1 MEDERV
7 RITFHDQVV
16 EAQITERS
24 WRLVD
29 STGEE
34 VAWSVLIVA
43 PTLLPE
49 ERPAIVE
56 CRRDVDDLLD
66 RDRVPR
72 DLHAALTATLP
83 EEPGGPVLG
92 VEHAVVKR
100 GMDERATDELTERYL
115 ALAESEPEL
124 KDDLLAWFK
133 RAEEKRLFDSLALY
147 DLRRQDGDPLP
158 VATQNWNLEGTQER
172 GLEGERLCPVRGEHA
187 VRERDPGGRARAEP
201 GPTARHPHP
210 VRHARQ
216 PLHADRDEGAPA
228 SGGGG
233 ASPTRDPVRR
243 AGGNDGSL
251 RRPGRRPSGSPPD
264 GPSCR
269 CSPRPRRWP
278 GSRRAPPRRRWRLG
292 QGPNGVSAL
301 LRRRRRRGERPHAV
315 ERQRPVPRRR
325 PGLESADRRGRLH
338 ARAAGP
344 AGPHLAQ
351 RGLPVAGRRVHLDR
365 PRRRS
370 GRAHDRRDRRTRR
383 HLRASPRSR
392 RWAEAEATISTAD
405 RDRRRSPEA
414 TASTRSPAEPGAT
427 CCRATTEA
435 TTWREARARTPSW
448 RAEPAMTSC
457 SATRAT
463 TSCAAGTATI
473 AWSAATGTTAS
484 TTRSRRPSRTRHQ
497 EATPWTVARATTGC
511 TRAAAAEARRTR

>member
-92 VEHAVVKR
+92 PDHTVVKR

-158 VATQNWNLEGTQER
+158 VATQNWNLEGRKSVGWKASACVQSGVSTLYEN
-172 GLEGERLCPVRGEHA
+172 A
-187 VRERDPGGRARAEP
+187 IRAGAP
-201 GPTARHPHP
+201 GPNQGRRLVIHTPYATP
-210 VRHARQ
+210 VSLSTLIATKGLQ
-216 PLHADRDEGAPA
+216 PPVVGAP
-228 SGGGG
+228 
-233 ASPTRDPVRR
+233 
-243 AGGNDGSL
+243 
-251 RRPGRRPSGSPPD
+251 PP
-264 GPSCR
+264 P
-269 CSPRPRRWP
+269 
-278 GSRRAPPRRRWRLG
+278 
-292 QGPNGVSAL
+292 
-301 LRRRRRRGERPHAV
+301 
-315 ERQRPVPRRR
+315 
-325 PGLESADRRGRLH
+325 
-338 ARAAGP
+338 
-344 AGPHLAQ
+344 
-351 RGLPVAGRRVHLDR
+351 
-365 PRRRS
+365 
-370 GRAHDRRDRRTRR
+370 
-383 HLRASPRSR
+383 
-392 RWAEAEATISTAD
+392 
-405 RDRRRSPEA
+405 
-414 TASTRSPAEPGAT
+414 
-427 CCRATTEA
+427 
-435 TTWREARARTPSW
+435 
-448 RAEPAMTSC
+448 
-457 SATRAT
+457 
-463 TSCAAGTATI
+463 
-473 AWSAATGTTAS
+473 
-484 TTRSRRPSRTRHQ
+484 
-497 EATPWTVARATTGC
+497 ATPFVVRAATTG
-511 TRAAAAEARRTR
+511 A